1 MYKPVLTALLL
12 ATFALGCN
20 VKSKNVEDD
29 KTASAPTTTTV
40 TAEGDAAAKADA
52 KTDEAT
58 AAPATDAANIP
69 AGKIADAA
77 TILSRK
83 QVPILCYH
91 QIREWR
97 GSDSKSAKDYICPT
111 TVFAQH
117 MQMLADSGY
126 HAITADQLYA
136 YLTTGAALP
145 EKPVF
150 LTFDDGDLDQYE
162 NALPILNKH
171 GFKAMFGI
179 MTVAIGRRGKQPY
192 MDKTQIKD
200 LADKGHEVS
209 CHTWD
214 HHNAKKYTAADW
226 TTQAVEPKKKL
237 EDITGKPVK
246 YFVYPFGLWNHEA
259 AAELQKLG
267 YLASFQLS
275 EKKRDEQYPLQSVR
289 RIIASGYW
297 SAKTLRNSMV
307 GSFKG

>member
-1 MYKPVLTALLL
+1 MYKPFLTTALLASL
-12 ATFALGCN
+12 VMGCG
-20 VKSKNVEDD
+20 VKSKSADE
-29 KTASAPTTTTV
+29 TTSTATPLTETPASATSTPTDSV
-40 TAEGDAAAKADA
+40 TADGTATNVPAAVP
-52 KTDEAT
+52 T
-58 AAPATDAANIP
+58 
-69 AGKIADAA
+69 GKIADAA
-77 TILSRK
+77 TILARK

-91 QIREWR
+91 QIRDWR
-97 GSDSKSAKDYICPT
+97 GSDSKTAKDYICPT
-111 TVFAQH
+111 GVFTQQ
-117 MQMLADSGY
+117 MKMLADSGY

-145 EKPVF
+145 DKPVF

-162 NALPILNKH
+162 NALPVLDKYK
-171 GFKAMFGI
+171 FKAMFGI

-200 LADKGHEVS
+200 LADRGHEVS

-214 HHNAKKYTAADW
+214 HHNTKKYTATDW
-226 TTQAVEPKKKL
+226 VTQAVEPKKKL

-259 AAELQKLG
+259 AAELQKIG

-297 SAKTLRNSMV
+297 SPKTLHNAMM

>member
-1 MYKPVLTALLL
+1 MEKAFLTLLL
-12 ATFALGCN
+12 AATAVACTT
-20 VKSKNVEDD
+20 KSATTEQAT
-29 KTASAPTTTTV
+29 TATTQ
-40 TAEGDAAAKADA
+40 TAEGNAAAKA
-52 KTDEAT
+52 EA
-58 AAPATDAANIP
+58 ASPDAPATTDVTKISPAN
-69 AGKIADAA
+69 IADAT
-77 TILSRK
+77 TILGRK

-111 TVFAQH
+111 SVFAQH
-117 MQMLADSGY
+117 MQMLTDSGY
-126 HAITADQLYA
+126 HAVTADQLYA
-136 YLTTGAALP
+136 YLATSAPLP
-145 EKPVF
+145 DKPVL

-171 GFKAMFGI
+171 NMKAMFGI

-192 MDKTQIKD
+192 MDKAQIKD

-214 HHNAKKYTAADW
+214 HHNAKKYTEADW
-226 TTQAVEPKKKL
+226 KTQAEEPKQKL
-237 EDITGKPVK
+237 EEITGKPVK

-259 AAELQKLG
+259 AVALQKRG
-267 YLASFQLS
+267 YLASFQLA

-297 SAKTLRNSMV
+297 SAKTLHNSMV
-307 GSFKG
+307 GSFKNVQ

>member
-1 MYKPVLTALLL
+1 MYKPFLTTALLASL
-12 ATFALGCN
+12 AMGCG
-20 VKSKNVEDD
+20 VKSKNVDEST
-29 KTASAPTTTTV
+29 TAATLPTETSANSTSTTE
-40 TAEGDAAAKADA
+40 A
-52 KTDEAT
+52 EAT
-58 AAPATDAANIP
+58 NVPAASPAAVP

-91 QIREWR
+91 QIRDWR
-97 GSDSKSAKDYICPT
+97 GSDSKTAKDYICPT
-111 TVFAQH
+111 TVFTQQ

-126 HAITADQLYA
+126 NAITADQLYA
-136 YLTTGAALP
+136 YMTTGAALP
-145 EKPVF
+145 NKPVF

-162 NALPILNKH
+162 NALPVLDKH
-171 GFKAMFGI
+171 KFKAMFGI

-200 LADKGHEVS
+200 LADRGHEVS

-214 HHNAKKYTAADW
+214 HHNTKKYTATDW
-226 TTQAVEPKKKL
+226 VTQAVEPKKKL

-297 SAKTLRNSMV
+297 SPKTLHNAMV

>member
-1 MYKPVLTALLL
+1 MYKPLLTASLLL
-12 ATFALGCN
+12 SITLGCTTTG
-20 VKSKNVEDD
+20 KDTSEETTR
-29 KTASAPTTTTV
+29 TAPTNTTTTTEGSPV
-40 TAEGDAAAKADA
+40 TDNVPAGNVPGRGTAG
-52 KTDEAT
+52 TDVS
-58 AAPATDAANIP
+58 

-77 TILSRK
+77 TILGRK

-91 QIREWR
+91 QIRDWR

-111 TVFAQH
+111 DMFAQQ

-126 HAITADQLYA
+126 QSITADQLYA

-162 NALPILNKH
+162 NALPILEQHK
-171 GFKAMFGI
+171 FKAMFGI
-179 MTVAIGRRGKQPY
+179 MTVAIGRRGRQPY

-200 LADKGHEVS
+200 LAERGHEIS

-214 HHNAKKYTAADW
+214 HHNAKKYQAADW
-226 TTQAVEPKKKL
+226 VTQAEEPKKKL

-259 AAELQKLG
+259 AAELQQRG
-267 YLASFQLS
+267 YLMSFQLS
-275 EKKRDEQYPLQSVR
+275 EKKRDEQYPLHSVR

-297 SAKTLRNSMV
+297 SAKTLHNSMV
-307 GSFKG
+307 GSFNR

>member
-1 MYKPVLTALLL
+1 MYKPLLTTALLASL
-12 ATFALGCN
+12 ALGCG
-20 VKSKNVEDD
+20 VKSKNVDEGN
-29 KTASAPTTTTV
+29 TTTTPP
-40 TAEGDAAAKADA
+40 AEAAA
-52 KTDEAT
+52 TSTSAT
-58 AAPATDAANIP
+58 ASDDAANVP
-69 AGKIADAA
+69 AAPVPTGKIADAA
-77 TILSRK
+77 TIISRK

-91 QIREWR
+91 QIRDWR

-111 TVFAQH
+111 STFTQQ

-162 NALPILNKH
+162 NALPVLDKH
-171 GFKAMFGI
+171 KFKAMFGI

-200 LADKGHEVS
+200 LADRGHEVS

-226 TTQAVEPKKKL
+226 VTQAVEPKKKL

-259 AAELQKLG
+259 AAELKKIG
-267 YLASFQLS
+267 YLASFQLA
-275 EKKRDEQYPLQSVR
+275 EKKLDPEYPLQSVR

-297 SAKTLRNSMV
+297 SPKTLHNAMK
-307 GSFKG
+307 GSFR

>member
-1 MYKPVLTALLL
+1 MFTRNSLLCGALVLTLTA
-12 ATFALGCN
+12 GCN
-20 VKSKNVEDD
+20 SNKKANEGQT
-29 KTASAPTTTTV
+29 TAATEAATTPATTV
-40 TAEGDAAAKADA
+40 G
-52 KTDEAT
+52 TDTSASAT
-58 AAPATDAANIP
+58 AATATLP
-69 AGKIADAA
+69 GGKLADAA
-77 TILSRK
+77 TIIARK

-111 TVFAQH
+111 SVFVQQ
-117 MQMLADSGY
+117 MQMLKDSGY

-136 YLTTGAALP
+136 YLTTGASLP
-145 EKPVF
+145 TKPVF
-150 LTFDDGDLDQYE
+150 LTFDDGDEDQYI

-179 MTVAIGRRGKQPY
+179 MTVAIGRHGKQPY
-192 MDKTQIKD
+192 MSKAEIKD
-200 LADKGHEVS
+200 LSDKGHEVC

-226 TTQAVEPKKKL
+226 QTQAVEPRKL
-237 EDITGKPVK
+237 LSDITGKPVK

-259 AAELQKLG
+259 AVELQKMK
-267 YLASFQLS
+267 YLAAFQLAD
-275 EKKRDEQYPLQSVR
+275 KKRDEQYPLQSIR

-297 SAKTLRNSMV
+297 SAKTLHNNMI

>member
-1 MYKPVLTALLL
+1 MFTRNSLFLALLVGTLAASCNSNKKTGDGQATTAVTETAATPATSSGTDTSATATTALPTGKL
-12 ATFALGCN
+12 A
-20 VKSKNVEDD
+20 D
-29 KTASAPTTTTV
+29 
-40 TAEGDAAAKADA
+40 
-52 KTDEAT
+52 
-58 AAPATDAANIP
+58 PATI
-69 AGKIADAA
+69 IA
-77 TILSRK
+77 RK

-97 GSDSKSAKDYICPT
+97 GTDSKSAKDYICPT
-111 TVFAQH
+111 SVFVQQ
-117 MQMLADSGY
+117 MQMLKDSGY

-145 EKPVF
+145 TKPVF
-150 LTFDDGDLDQYE
+150 LTFDDGDEDQYT

-179 MTVAIGRRGKQPY
+179 MTVAIGRHGKQPY
-192 MDKTQIKD
+192 MSKAQIKD
-200 LADKGHEVS
+200 LSDKGHEVC

-226 TTQAVEPKKKL
+226 QAQAVEPRQLL
-237 EDITGKPVK
+237 EEITGKPVK

-259 AAELQKLG
+259 AVELQKLK
-267 YLASFQLS
+267 YLAAFQLAD
-275 EKKRDEQYPLQSVR
+275 KKRDEQYPLQSIR

-297 SAKTLRNSMV
+297 SAKTLHNNMV

>member
-1 MYKPVLTALLL
+1 MYKPLLTTALLASL
-12 ATFALGCN
+12 ALGCG
-20 VKSKNVEDD
+20 VKSKNVDEGNA
-29 KTASAPTTTTV
+29 TATPPVETAASATSVTTETATTDVPTSNPTT
-40 TAEGDAAAKADA
+40 
-52 KTDEAT
+52 
-58 AAPATDAANIP
+58 IP

-77 TILSRK
+77 TILARK

-91 QIREWR
+91 QIRDWR

-111 TVFAQH
+111 DVFTRQ

-126 HAITADQLYA
+126 NAITADQLYA
-136 YLTTGAALP
+136 YMTTGAALP
-145 EKPVF
+145 DKPVF

-162 NALPILNKH
+162 NALPVLDKH
-171 GFKAMFGI
+171 KFKAMFGI

-200 LADKGHEVS
+200 LADRGHEIS

-214 HHNAKKYTAADW
+214 HHNTKKYTAEDW
-226 TTQAVEPKKKL
+226 VTQAVEPKKKL

-259 AAELQKLG
+259 AAELQKIG
-267 YLASFQLS
+267 YLASYQLS

-297 SAKTLRNSMV
+297 SPKTLHNAMV
-307 GSFKG
+307 GSFK

>member
-1 MYKPVLTALLL
+1 MYRPLLTTALLASL
-12 ATFALGCN
+12 ALGCS
-20 VKSKNVEDD
+20 VKSKNVDEG
-29 KTASAPTTTTV
+29 ASAATTVPTETATTTTS
-40 TAEGDAAAKADA
+40 
-52 KTDEAT
+52 AT
-58 AAPATDAANIP
+58 TENESANVPAPTVP

-91 QIREWR
+91 QIRDWR

-111 TVFAQH
+111 SVFTQQ

-126 HAITADQLYA
+126 TAITADQLYA

-162 NALPILNKH
+162 NALPVLDKH
-171 GFKAMFGI
+171 KFKAMFGI

-200 LADKGHEVS
+200 LADRGHEVS

-214 HHNAKKYTAADW
+214 HHNTKKYTAADW
-226 TTQAVEPKKKL
+226 VTQAVEPKKKL

-259 AAELQKLG
+259 AAELQKIG
-267 YLASFQLS
+267 YLASYQLS
-275 EKKRDEQYPLQSVR
+275 EKKRDGQYPLQSIR

-297 SAKTLRNSMV
+297 SPKTLHNAMV